1 MKYLI
6 YIITL
11 LITLKVIFTYVQTT
25 NYNSLKKEKN
35 DVIERANYLLNKL
48 NTPYNTI
55 TNMPAS
61 IGPQFQGEWAL
72 YSCSMLSTALVNI
85 SKLYPEQ
92 KLPNIQHIDSLINI
106 VTSFELRYYDAIRWA
121 EDPLDNFHSNNSH
134 LSYLSHLALMIC
146 NYKQLTDNHKH
157 DDLLH
162 TICETMNRRILAS
175 ECLNIQTYP
184 GEPIYIPDMLVAIVA
199 LKQYS
204 DFYNNQYISTV
215 DQWVNKAK
223 NEWIDNETGLLVS
236 ILNTDGSQ
244 YENMN
249 IKGSYAAL
257 NCHYLTYIDEIFAK
271 EQYDKLKSLFWK
283 NGLIRGLKEY
293 HNKTCHFGFDIDAGP
308 ILFELTPSGTA
319 FFAGP
324 ATFFNDNKVRKN
336 ILTTAEIA
344 GTTIKYKKERHYLLA
359 NVALVGEAIMLAM
372 RTHYSDIRNK

>member
-1 MKYLI
+1 
-6 YIITL
+6 
-11 LITLKVIFTYVQTT
+11 
-25 NYNSLKKEKN
+25 
-35 DVIERANYLLNKL
+35 
-48 NTPYNTI
+48 
-55 TNMPAS
+55 
-61 IGPQFQGEWAL
+61 
-72 YSCSMLSTALVNI
+72 
-85 SKLYPEQ
+85 
-92 KLPNIQHIDSLINI
+92 
-106 VTSFELRYYDAIRWA
+106 
-121 EDPLDNFHSNNSH
+121 
-134 LSYLSHLALMIC
+134 MIC

-283 NGLIRGLKEY
+283 KGLISGLKEY
-293 HNKTCHFGFDIDAGP
+293 HHKTYYFGFDIDAGP
-308 ILFELTPSGTA
+308 IVFELSPSGTA
-319 FFAGP
+319 FFTGP
-324 ATFFNDNKVRKN
+324 ATFFNDTKVRKS

-344 GTTIKYKKERHYLLA
+344 GTTIKYKNKRHYLLA
-359 NVALVGEAIMLAM
+359 NIALVGEAIMLAM
-372 RTHYSDIRNK
+372 RTHYNDI

>member
-6 YIITL
+6 YIIIL
-11 LITLKVIFTYVQTT
+11 LIVFKITFVSIQKS
-25 NYNSLKKEKN
+25 NYNSLEKEKN

-48 NTPYNTI
+48 NTPYKAI
-55 TNMPAS
+55 TNMPTA

-92 KLPNIQHIDSLINI
+92 KQPNIQHIDSLINI
-106 VTSFELRYYDAIRWA
+106 VISPELRYYDTFRWA
-121 EDPLDNFHSNNSH
+121 EDPLSDFYSNNSH

-146 NYKQLTDNHKH
+146 NYKQLTDNNKY

-162 TICETMNRRILAS
+162 SICETINRRILES

-215 DQWVNKAK
+215 NQWVNKAK
-223 NEWIDNETGLLVS
+223 NELIDNETGLLVS

-257 NCHYLTYIDEIFAK
+257 IVIT
-271 EQYDKLKSLFWK
+271 S
-283 NGLIRGLKEY
+283 
-293 HNKTCHFGFDIDAGP
+293 P
-308 ILFELTPSGTA
+308 I
-319 FFAGP
+319 
-324 ATFFNDNKVRKN
+324 
-336 ILTTAEIA
+336 
-344 GTTIKYKKERHYLLA
+344 
-359 NVALVGEAIMLAM
+359 
-372 RTHYSDIRNK
+372 

>member
-6 YIITL
+6 YIIIL
-11 LITLKVIFTYVQTT
+11 LIVFKITFVSIQKS
-25 NYNSLKKEKN
+25 NYNSLEKEKN

-48 NTPYNTI
+48 NTPYKAI
-55 TNMPAS
+55 TNMPTA

-92 KLPNIQHIDSLINI
+92 KQPNIQHIDSLINI
-106 VTSFELRYYDAIRWA
+106 VISPELRYYDTLRWA
-121 EDPLDNFHSNNSH
+121 EDPLSDFYSNNSH

-146 NYKQLTDNHKH
+146 NYKQLTDNNKY

-162 TICETMNRRILAS
+162 SICETMNRRILES

-204 DFYNNQYISTV
+204 EFYENQYISTV
-215 DQWVNKAK
+215 NKWINKAK
-223 NEWIDNETGLLVS
+223 EEWIDNKTGLLVS

-271 EQYDKLKSLFWK
+271 EQYDKLKFLFWK
-283 NGLIRGLKEY
+283 NGLICGLKEY
-293 HNKTCHFGFDIDAGP
+293 HNKTCYFGFDIDAGP
-308 ILFELTPSGTA
+308 ILFELSPSGTA

-324 ATFFNDNKVRKN
+324 ATYFNDNKLRKS

-344 GTTIKYKKERHYLLA
+344 GTTIKYRKERHYLLA